1 MLPSIQFQQQ
11 PVCVG
16 KVLFVPTIFNG
27 TPAFRFAGSEHQGQ
41 ITVIKEGSKYQ
52 INDGKYTY
60 PIQQQ
65 HILGKVK

>member
-1 MLPSIQFQQQ
+1 MAKRKYK
-11 PVCVG
+11 VG
-16 KVLFVPTIFNG
+16 DKVT
-27 TPAFRFAGSEHQGQ
+27 FRFAGSEHQGQ
-41 ITVIKEGSKYQ
+41 ITVIEESSRYQ

>member
-1 MLPSIQFQQQ
+1 MQIARRKYK
-11 PVCVG
+11 VG
-16 KVLFVPTIFNG
+16 DRVT
-27 TPAFRFAGSEHQGQ
+27 FRFAGSEHQGQ